1 MVVLIWIL
9 RLVSVQ
15 CVQAFHFWLWWHSN
29 GKVCMGIQQLMI
41 LKELQRFH
49 SKSPVLFA
57 VCRVWVLER
66 SRDPGFP
73 WRSEWVWQGLL
84 QCVQKGK
91 SWVKVFWC
99 RLLTDSVVSFFSCG
113 LFLFIQMLTPRWK
126 KSVCSWS
133 WTRGQL
139 HRVTWEWGEDEEH
152 IQTPS
157 AGLWHPSFNHQLPY
171 LVTL

>member
-1 MVVLIWIL
+1 MVALIWIL
-9 RLVSVQ
+9 TLVSVQ
-15 CVQAFHFWLWWHSN
+15 CVQAFHFWLWWHSK
-29 GKVCMGIQQLMI
+29 GKVCVGMQQLMT
-41 LKELQRFH
+41 LKELQKFH

-57 VCRVWVLER
+57 ICRVWVLEW

-91 SWVKVFWC
+91 YWVKVFWC
-99 RLLTDSVVSFFSCG
+99 RLLTETDSVVSFSCSP
-113 LFLFIQMLTPRWK
+113 FHFIQMLTPRWQ

-133 WTRGQL
+133 WTPGQL
-139 HRVTWEWGEDEEH
+139 HRGEDEEH

-157 AGLWHPSFNHQLPY
+157 TSLRHPSFNHCCI
-171 LVTL
+171 